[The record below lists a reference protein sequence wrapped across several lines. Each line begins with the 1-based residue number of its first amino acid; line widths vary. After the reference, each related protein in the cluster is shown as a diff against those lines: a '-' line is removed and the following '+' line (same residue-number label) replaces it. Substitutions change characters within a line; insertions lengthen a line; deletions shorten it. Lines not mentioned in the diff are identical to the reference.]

1 MNHEYDSIA
10 APEQAGLTI
19 RDATMT
25 HPATSN
31 YHHLLPKHPTS
42 TTPTT
47 TGLTLAVTAFLWWGV
62 VMPIYLGAVKAAP
75 LEQLAQ
81 RVVFGVPATLL
92 LIIFAKAWPELK
104 ETFRSKRRLAVL
116 ALSTIFMAGIWIAFI
131 EAVATGRLMDAS
143 LGYYIAPLVSVALG
157 MIFLGERQRP
167 LEWLAIAL
175 AVAAVAIIAWQ
186 LGTIPW
192 IALTIAFCFAAYGLV
207 RKKAHTGPLVGV
219 TVELIFLF
227 PFAGAL
233 YLWLAARDTVAIT
246 TTTTVQL
253 TLMLVAGFVV
263 IVPFL
268 TFAGAARRL
277 RLSTLGILQYIA
289 PTGQM
294 LIALINGEP
303 LTTTRIIAFSLIWL
317 ALACYGLDSLRQR
330 RR

>member
-1 MNHEYDSIA
+1 MGEGNDSPPRA
-10 APEQAGLTI
+10 TGPAQSSTVTRPAPG
-19 RDATMT
+19 
-25 HPATSN
+25 N
-31 YHHLLPKHPTS
+31 YHRLLPKQPTNS
-42 TTPTT
+42 TPTT

-81 RVVFGVPATLL
+81 RVVFGVPAALL
-92 LIIFAKAWPELK
+92 LIILAKAWPELK

-116 ALSTIFMAGIWIAFI
+116 ALSTVFMAGIWVAFI
-131 EAVATGRLMDAS
+131 YAVSTDRIMDIS
-143 LGYYIAPLVSVALG
+143 LGYYTAPLVSVALG
-157 MIFLGERQRP
+157 MIFLGERQSP

-175 AVAAVAIIAWQ
+175 AVAAVAIISIQ

-207 RKKAHTGPLVGV
+207 RKKAHTGPLAGL
-219 TVELIFLF
+219 TVELIFLL
-227 PFAGAL
+227 PLGAAL
-233 YLWLAARDTVAIT
+233 YFWLAARGTVAIT
-246 TTTTVQL
+246 TAPPVQL
-253 TLMLVAGFVV
+253 ALMLIAGFVV

-277 RLSTLGILQYIA
+277 RLTTLGILQYIA

-317 ALACYGLDSLRQR
+317 ALACYGFDAFRQR
-330 RR
+330 RKP